1 MASASG
7 KGGQDPPAASTPPG
21 GGGPAVQKLGKYELR
36 KKIGAGGMGAV
47 YLALDTQLKRTVALK
62 MLPRE
67 KAKNATLVKRFK
79 AEAHAA
85 AQLKHDNIVTIY
97 EAGEAD
103 GYLYIALEYV
113 EGTDVFKLLGSRG
126 VLPVKRSID
135 IVKQVASALDHLHAR
150 NIVHRDIKPS
160 NLLIQRSGTVKL
172 TDMGLARSVDDE
184 AETGITRAGMTVGTV
199 DYMSPE
205 QARDSKQADIRSD
218 IYSLGCTWYHM
229 LTGSP
234 PFATGSLTNKLYNHA
249 SKSRPDPRDEN
260 EAIPD
265 GVVETMHRM
274 MAKKPADRYQTP
286 AELLADLENVN
297 TLTETSADKLLAA
310 ISDVGESEPTRDTS
324 ARTKNDTDSET
335 VSTGN
340 STANPTSKPTSKPR
354 DTSRDKRRDTSRS
367 KTKETTRGRRRDTTA
382 ESSETSGD
390 KVRETRAESSRT
402 TAENSPRTRPRDT
415 AEPEAWDASEET
427 PRDTPEQPSRRSAK
441 SKAEKSKPEKSPRS
455 STRKSQRSTPTPAAA
470 GVRTGAAE
478 NATAPDSPDGSNEWV
493 KYAIGLGAIAGLFVV
508 VVLLIQEISNVFDSG
523 GVSVDRGGSESFD
536 DESDGLG
543 PSGEGPKAPGSAD
556 GSSSSDNSGGGN
568 DLNNGGRPK
577 GNVPARGPT
586 AIPKD
591 VRSVVHIRPTA
602 DSTVL
607 KTIEIGRDGEKEYM
621 PPWIVEFPTPESPR
635 VSGHA
640 AGMQT
645 LSVGRVVETVSKY
658 SNINTALKQLPAAG
672 GVIQLVGAGP
682 FELNPIEIN
691 GGQKVIITGKP
702 NGPPVV
708 VLQPDTDDSTR
719 PVVTV
724 ADGSLTLLNL
734 DLAASA
740 ERFGGEGSVTI
751 FDVVASDL
759 AIRQCSFTLL
769 GKRRG
774 PTTVVRSSFPAD
786 KSSVSKQVRLLLDRV
801 LTRGDDLTAIAAG
814 GAACDLVASN
824 CLFVS
829 GMAPIIRV
837 SGSMSAAAAASIKRK
852 RSGRGESFERVLRF
866 VSCTGVSSKAAFEF
880 ARGNGGGLPPT
891 GMLTLNSLFATQ
903 QRDGKTVLAS
913 LGDWPIQKRRR
924 PDESSFINLT
934 WTVRS
939 SICTGWTAFLK
950 HDGNPPFLLTSI
962 PQWQNRWN
970 CLVDSSRFAM
980 NLQWPV
986 QPLPKL
992 AESGPILFDSTT
1004 TEVKGV
1010 VATDGG
1016 APGCQTADLISPSP
1030 EIMRRVAAL
1039 ADRPILP
1046 PAIFESSDP
1055 VRSIH
1060 IDLAKEDLGKVI
1072 SRGDWRSGTLFVAS
1086 GAGTRKSSPIHVR
1099 GISIR
1104 IEFRQTGNL
1113 PLQIEPKAVNA
1124 RTAAREG
1131 LLSDALISVDEGGR
1145 IEIAH
1150 GRFRIPNSRSV
1161 SYPKWLLVARN
1172 GSFLFE
1178 DCVVLGPLSDNS
1190 RTEGLIRWER
1200 PADASVKS
1208 MDAGRYEQY
1217 GEIRDSYFKSF
1228 GKLLQLD
1235 IAGRA
1240 LFVRNSVLVSSGD
1253 LFNFNIRG
1261 DRPLIH
1267 GTAHIEHSTLSAA
1280 RSFFKVSADP
1290 RNQPAAKPLQLFVE
1304 NTVFAPP
1311 VGGAAK
1317 NGPILLAYNAVYAR
1331 TEQQMQW
1338 WGQANGYTHL
1348 LRKHLDG
1355 PAEKGGDSEQFE
1367 AGWAKAWG
1375 STACLRPLHGSGAI
1389 ALKKPLP
1396 PATRLEPAD
1405 FALHPSSKAVRWTI
1419 GGKPIGANVESL
1431 ARVGPKSSSGA
1442 KKPAADKTNQP
1453 RKPGF

>member
-1 MASASG
+1 MASASD
-7 KGGQDPPAASTPPG
+7 KGGQDPPAASTPSN

-47 YLALDTQLKRTVALK
+47 YLALDTQLKRSVALK

-126 VLPVKRSID
+126 VLTVKRSID

-184 AETGITRAGMTVGTV
+184 AETGITRDGMTVGTV

-229 LTGSP
+229 LTGTP

-260 EAIPD
+260 EAIPE

-274 MAKKPADRYQTP
+274 MARKPADRYQTP

-297 TLTETSADKLLAA
+297 SLTATSADKLLEA
-310 ISDVGESEPTRDTS
+310 ISEVGDSKTNHDTS
-324 ARTKNDTDSET
+324 ARPRADTDSET
-335 VSTGN
+335 
-340 STANPTSKPTSKPR
+340 
-354 DTSRDKRRDTSRS
+354 TSRS
-367 KTKETTRGRRRDTTA
+367 KSRSKSKNKGRDTSKNKTKDASIDRRRDTTG
-382 ESSETSGD
+382 ESPDTPEG
-390 KVRETRAESSRT
+390 KARETRAESSRT
-402 TAENSPRTRPRDT
+402 TAENSSRTGPRDDS
-415 AEPEAWDASEET
+415 EPEVWETSEET
-427 PRDTPEQPSRRSAK
+427 PRGTPEKSSRSSA
-441 SKAEKSKPEKSPRS
+441 KSKPEKSSRS
-455 STRKSQRSTPTPAAA
+455 SARKSQRATPTSAAA
-470 GVRTGAAE
+470 GVRTGVAA
-478 NATAPDSPDGSNEWV
+478 NATVADSPDGSNEWV
-493 KYAIGLGAIAGLFVV
+493 KYAVGLGAIAGLLIF
-508 VVLLIQEISNVFDSG
+508 VVLLIQEFSNVLDSG
-523 GVSVDRGGSESFD
+523 GVNVDRGGNASFD
-536 DESDGLG
+536 DESDGTELR
-543 PSGEGPKAPGSAD
+543 GEGPTAPGSAD
-556 GSSSSDNSGGGN
+556 GSTSGGGN
-568 DLNNGGRPK
+568 DGRPN
-577 GNVPARGPT
+577 GNVPTRGSTP
-586 AIPKD
+586 IPKD
-591 VRSVVHIRPTA
+591 VRAVVHIRPTA

-621 PPWIVEFPTPESPR
+621 PPWIVEFPTPESPQ

-645 LSVGRVVETVSKY
+645 LSVGRADETVSKY
-658 SNINTALKQLPAAG
+658 PNINAALKQLPAAG

-682 FELNPIEIN
+682 FELNPLEIS
-691 GGQKVIITGKP
+691 GGQKVIITGKL

-708 VLQPDTDDSTR
+708 VLQPDTDDPAK

-734 DLAASA
+734 QLAASA
-740 ERFGGEGSVTI
+740 ERFGGKGFVTI

-769 GKRRG
+769 GQRRG
-774 PTTVVRSSFPAD
+774 RTTVVRSSLPAE
-786 KSSVSKQVRLLLDRV
+786 KESVSKQVRLLLDRM
-801 LTRGDDLTAIAAG
+801 LIRGDDLTAISAG

-824 CLFVS
+824 CLFIS
-829 GMAPIIRV
+829 GTAPIIRV
-837 SGSMSAAAAASIKRK
+837 SGSMSAAAAASVKRK
-852 RSGRGESFERVLRF
+852 RAGREESFERVLRF
-866 VSCTGVSSKAAFEF
+866 VSCTGVASRAAFEF

-891 GMLTLNSLFATQ
+891 GVLTLNSLFATQ
-903 QRDGKTVLAS
+903 QRDGETVLAS
-913 LGDWPIQKRRR
+913 LGNWPLQKNRRT
-924 PDESSFINLT
+924 DESSFINLT

-939 SICTGWTAFLK
+939 SICTGWTGFLK
-950 HDGNPPFLLTSI
+950 HDGDPPFLVSSI

-970 CLVDSSRFAM
+970 RLVESSRFAK

-986 QPLPKL
+986 QPLTSP
-992 AESGPILFDSTT
+992 AEAEPALFDSTT

-1030 EIMRRVAAL
+1030 EILRRVAAL
-1039 ADRPILP
+1039 AEQPILP
-1046 PAIFESSDP
+1046 PPIFQSSDP
-1055 VRSIH
+1055 VRSIQV
-1060 IDLAKEDLGKVI
+1060 DLNKEDLGKVI
-1072 SRGDWRSGTLFVAS
+1072 SQSDWRSGTLFVAS
-1086 GAGTRKSSPIHVR
+1086 GAGTRKSSPIQVR

-1104 IEFRQTGNL
+1104 IEFRQTGGL
-1113 PLQIEPKAVNA
+1113 PLQIEPKPVSA

-1131 LLSDALISVDEGGR
+1131 LLSDALVSVDEGGR

-1161 SYPKWLLVARN
+1161 SYPKWLLVARE
-1172 GSFLFE
+1172 GSFSFE
-1178 DCVVLGPLSDNS
+1178 DCIVLGPLADNS

-1200 PADASVKS
+1200 PAKAAVKS
-1208 MDAGRYEQY
+1208 LDAGRYEQY

-1240 LFVRNSVLVSSGD
+1240 MFVSNSVLVSSEDMFD
-1253 LFNFNIRG
+1253 LNIRG
-1261 DRPLIH
+1261 DGPLIH
-1267 GTAHIEHSTLSAA
+1267 GAAHIANSTLSAA
-1280 RSFFKVSADP
+1280 RTFFKVSADP
-1290 RNQPAAKPLQLFVE
+1290 INQPAAKPLQLVVE

-1311 VGGAAK
+1311 VSGTPK
-1317 NGPILLAYNAVYAR
+1317 SGPALLAYNAAFAR
-1331 TEQQMQW
+1331 TERQMQW

-1355 PAEKGGDSEQFE
+1355 PAETSGGAEQFE
-1367 AGWAKAWG
+1367 TGWGKAWG
-1375 STACLRPLHGSGAI
+1375 LAACLRPLHGSGAI
-1389 ALKKPLP
+1389 ALEKPLP
-1396 PATRLEPAD
+1396 PSKGLEPAD

-1419 GGKPIGANVESL
+1419 EGKPIGANVQSL
-1431 ARVGPKSSSGA
+1431 AGVGPKSSTGA
-1442 KKPAADKTNQP
+1442 TKPAGGKGSTP
-1453 RKPGF
+1453 RKAQF